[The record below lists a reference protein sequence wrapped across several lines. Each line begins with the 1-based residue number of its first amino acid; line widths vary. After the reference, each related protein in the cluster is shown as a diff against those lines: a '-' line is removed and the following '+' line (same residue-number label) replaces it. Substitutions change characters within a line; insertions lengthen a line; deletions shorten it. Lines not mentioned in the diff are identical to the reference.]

1 MHELSIYLDVKR
13 YLDLKNIS
21 YDVNIDYF
29 YGKVYKL

>member
-1 MHELSIYLDVKR
+1 MHKFSIYLDVKR

-29 YGKVYKL
+29 LW